1 MFIKQLCVFIEN
13 KHGKFQ
19 EVTKVFTEYGINMIS
34 LSLSDSTDYGVARL
48 IVSDTDK
55 AQKALAA
62 NGFAS
67 VVNEIMA
74 VKLDNKL
81 GELNKL
87 VKQLNDED
95 IDVQYV
101 YALTSGKQASI
112 LIKTLDDKKA
122 EKIIAKNYSFYS
134 EDEIKT
140 L

>member
-81 GELNKL
+81 GELNNL
-87 VKQLNDED
+87 VKQ
-95 IDVQYV
+95 
-101 YALTSGKQASI
+101 
-112 LIKTLDDKKA
+112 
-122 EKIIAKNYSFYS
+122 
-134 EDEIKT
+134 
-140 L
+140 

>member
-87 VKQLNDED
+87 VKELNDAD

>member
-1 MFIKQLCVFIEN
+1 MFVKQLCVFIEN

-81 GELNKL
+81 GELNNL
-87 VKQLNDED
+87 VKELNDAD

-101 YALTSGKQASI
+101 YALTSGKLASI

-122 EKIIAKNYSFYS
+122 EKIIAKNYNFYS
-134 EDEIKT
+134 QEEINN

>member
-13 KHGKFQ
+13 KHGKFH

-87 VKQLNDED
+87 VKQLNDAD

>member
-1 MFIKQLCVFIEN
+1 MFVKQLCVFIEN

-19 EVTKVFTEYGINMIS
+19 ELTNVFAEYGINMIS
-34 LSLSDSTDYGVARL
+34 LSLSDSTAYGVARL

-67 VVNEIMA
+67 VVNDIMA
-74 VKLDNKL
+74 IKLDNKL

-87 VKQLNDED
+87 IKELNEGG
-95 IDVQYV
+95 IDVQYA
-101 YALTSGKQASI
+101 YSLTSGKEAAI
-112 LIKTLDDKKA
+112 LLKTLDDKKA
-122 EKIIAKNYSFYS
+122 EKIIAKNHSFYT
-134 EDEIKT
+134 EEEIYN

>member
-81 GELNKL
+81 GELNNL
-87 VKQLNDED
+87 VKELNDAD

-134 EDEIKT
+134 EDEIKN

>member
-81 GELNKL
+81 GELNNL
-87 VKQLNDED
+87 VKQLNDAN

>member
-1 MFIKQLCVFIEN
+1 MFVKQLCVFIEN
-13 KHGKFQ
+13 KSGKFQ
-19 EVTKVFTEYGINMIS
+19 ELTNILANNGINMTS
-34 LSLSDSTDYGVARL
+34 LSLSDSTAYSVARM

-55 AQKALAA
+55 AQKALAD

-67 VVNEIMA
+67 VTNDIMA
-74 VKLDNKL
+74 VKLNNQL

-87 VKQLNDED
+87 LKELKDAK

-112 LIKTLDDKKA
+112 LLKTSDDKAA
-122 EKIIAKNYSFYS
+122 ESIIAKNYSFYS
-134 EDEIKT
+134 EEEIEK

>member
-81 GELNKL
+81 GELNNL
-87 VKQLNDED
+87 VKQLNDAD

>member
-1 MFIKQLCVFIEN
+1 MFVKQLCVFIEN

-81 GELNKL
+81 GELNNL
-87 VKQLNDED
+87 VKELNDAD

-101 YALTSGKQASI
+101 YALTSGKLASI
-112 LIKTLDDKKA
+112 LIKTLDEKKA
-122 EKIIAKNYSFYS
+122 EKIIAKNYNFYS
-134 EDEIKT
+134 QEEINN

>member
-81 GELNKL
+81 GELNNL

>member
-1 MFIKQLCVFIEN
+1 MFVKQLCVFIEN

-19 EVTKVFTEYGINMIS
+19 ELTNVFAEYGINMIS
-34 LSLSDSTDYGVARL
+34 LSLSDSTAYGVARL

-67 VVNEIMA
+67 VVNDIMA
-74 VKLDNKL
+74 IKLDNKL

-87 VKQLNDED
+87 IKELNEGG
-95 IDVQYV
+95 IDVQYA
-101 YALTSGKQASI
+101 YSLTSGKEAAI
-112 LIKTLDDKKA
+112 LLKTLDDKKA
-122 EKIIAKNYSFYS
+122 EKIIDKNHSFYT
-134 EDEIKT
+134 EEEIYN

>member
-1 MFIKQLCVFIEN
+1 MFVKQLCVFIEN

-19 EVTKVFTEYGINMIS
+19 EVTNVFAEYGINMIS

-67 VVNEIMA
+67 VVNDIMA

-87 VKQLNDED
+87 VKELNAED
-95 IDVQYV
+95 VDVQYV
-101 YALTSGKQASI
+101 YALTSGKEAAI

-122 EKIIAKNYSFYS
+122 EKIIAKNHSFYS
-134 EDEIKT
+134 QEEINN

>member
-1 MFIKQLCVFIEN
+1 MFVKQLCVFIEN

-19 EVTKVFTEYGINMIS
+19 ELTNIFAEYGINMIS
-34 LSLSDSTDYGVARL
+34 LSLSDSTAYGVARL

-67 VVNEIMA
+67 VVNDIMA
-74 VKLDNKL
+74 IKLDNKL

-87 VKQLNDED
+87 IKELNEGG
-95 IDVQYV
+95 IDVQYA
-101 YALTSGKQASI
+101 YSLTSGKEAAI
-112 LIKTLDDKKA
+112 LLKTLDDKKA
-122 EKIIAKNYSFYS
+122 EKIIAKNHSFYT
-134 EDEIKT
+134 EEEIQN

>member
-34 LSLSDSTDYGVARL
+34 LSLSDSIDYGVARL

-81 GELNKL
+81 GELNNL
-87 VKQLNDED
+87 VKQLNDAD